1 MTESER
7 IDSSNPLKIQGS
19 SLPNSFG
26 GELRWKTRQEPNQ
39 WIQWQSFKF
48 IIVCSFGKLFVRA
61 SAKARPY
68 RIVVVP
74 GEPSAL
80 DADATGKEALDGDR
94 PPPRC
99 LDEWIDRTPRA
110 RSEQREAD
118 RLFPGGQRA
127 ETSPDESIGERAL
140 GVLRVC
146 VESVF
151 ASAYRPKA

>member
-1 MTESER
+1 M
-7 IDSSNPLKIQGS
+7 P
-19 SLPNSFG
+19 
-26 GELRWKTRQEPNQ
+26 WTRTPR
-39 WIQWQSFKF
+39 
-48 IIVCSFGKLFVRA
+48 VRRSWTA
-61 SAKARPY
+61 
-68 RIVVVP
+68 I
-74 GEPSAL
+74 G
-80 DADATGKEALDGDR
+80 
-94 PPPRC
+94 PPRC